1 MSTVQQ
7 GDTIKVHY
15 TGTLDDGTQFDSS
28 AGREPLEFTV
38 GAGQMIAGFDEAVG
52 GMELGAVKT
61 TKIPAAEAYGT
72 HRDEMV
78 FEVPRPRV
86 PEGMDPS
93 VGQQLR
99 MQGAQG
105 QPMNVVVTAVG
116 ADSITLDGNH
126 ELAGKDLTFEIQVVE
141 LNGAAA

>member
-1 MSTVQQ
+1 
-7 GDTIKVHY
+7 
-15 TGTLDDGTQFDSS
+15 
-28 AGREPLEFTV
+28 
-38 GAGQMIAGFDEAVG
+38 
-52 GMELGAVKT
+52 
-61 TKIPAAEAYGT
+61 
-72 HRDEMV
+72 
-78 FEVPRPRV
+78 
-86 PEGMDPS
+86 
-93 VGQQLR
+93 QLR